1 MFKLMIFTAMR
12 RTKKLFILSSFLL
25 LVLSI
30 SSCSDF
36 DNGYTDKDIAYKEQF
51 FNMFGNADPDHT
63 WNMAEVCS
71 LCVNIDME
79 GTYTVKVWTAN
90 PRSSEDNA
98 YLLGQYD
105 NVAGGTSNIFG
116 CDIPS
121 TVEVAY
127 VGIISENG
135 DRIIEPATVKDGKAS
150 VTFGVLG
157 TRAVL
162 LSTNGSDLF
171 SDAGKNKEFQKE
183 DLGVPLT
190 TLPESQDNTG
200 NVSQDFEY
208 VSTGEFVI
216 YPIYTITSNA
226 GSDGNG
232 HRLGIYLC
240 DADGNKTGEIT
251 WIWQSTININDGKS
265 ATWFDAYN
273 SSTGQW
279 DTDLFAFSKDRNLEG
294 WADTNGDGN
303 VDAINRV
310 DNPVV
315 VWDTETDNFMSPYTK
330 IRPEGIRINVPK
342 GTRFGMVLDASGGG
356 PYYSNSDYNGGDVY
370 GATFKDEHDN
380 LYLAFEDWNHGGG
393 GDKDFNDIVFIV
405 PKEYV
410 DKAPIIIDKET
421 EDISMSYI
429 VACEDLG
436 GTFDWDFNDVV
447 YAIEHVSGQTTAR
460 IKLLAAGGTLPV
472 KISYQDQVIKFGGE
486 EDLHEA
492 FGVDLNTP
500 VNVGGYTA
508 NPLYSEEFTVDKNAF
523 SMSTHASDFKIHVE
537 YTDGSKGAVIGVPD
551 RDGTIKEPQA
561 FLVADPD
568 WQWPLE
574 KVCITTLYPDFATWI
589 TNRNDATNW
598 CGSVWG
604 AGNSDVIIQAG
615 TDHNLFQYDNESWY
629 NGNVAT
635 IPLDAGQMGGY
646 TAYQIVL
653 TTSEDAVV
661 KFIESDGTEV
671 TLTNSNVI
679 AGERNIFTLQ
689 GEALEALKGGRMT
702 ITFSDDVTIASD
714 NCETL
719 ITELRWVESKAKP
732 TLKAN
737 SMTFTVGDDARQIEL
752 TSNADDV
759 FSYTYESSNESVAT
773 VSQNGTV
780 TPVAPGTAYITV
792 KQSETEKY
800 QAATARVAVTVNA
813 NTANLQDPGLGFG
826 STLSLNASY
835 TSQSEN
841 INTNSDGAIT
851 VTCSDNS
858 VVNVVLNG
866 KQMQI
871 TALKAGT
878 ATITV
883 KQEATSTYAAAEKT
897 MTVTVQ
903 ASDPNLNIN
912 DNLSWDATNN
922 KTNSLQFGTQSDGAI
937 TIENSDES
945 VVTAEVSGN
954 QINFT
959 ALKAGTATITV
970 KQAASAFYA
979 EAKKTVTVNVSGSFD
994 NGGSQGGSTELT
1006 GTKLAVTKDED
1017 KSVNG
1022 ETWYKLSAA
1031 ELYAAVGSNDGNGV
1045 VLEFKLHNSGIETF
1059 SIKAGSETLQLKSG
1073 GDFSTSIAVWSV
1085 YVTVQWNGEWGEVNG
1100 IPART
1105 LIVTIPSNNYW
1116 VNGLVGYGYVND
1128 LYFGGVIGDQDATIA
1143 ATIRP
1148 NN

>member
-1 MFKLMIFTAMR
+1 MV
-12 RTKKLFILSSFLL
+12 LL
-25 LVLSI
+25 GALALTFGMN
-30 SSCSDF
+30 SCSDY
-36 DNGYTDKDIAYKEQF
+36 DNGYTSKDIAYKEQF
-51 FNMFGNADPDHT
+51 YNMFGNADPNHT
-63 WNMAEVCS
+63 WNMAQSRS
-71 LCVNIDME
+71 LDVTINSE

-90 PRSSEDNA
+90 PRLGESNA
-98 YLLGQYD
+98 FLLGQYD
-105 NVAGGTSNIFG
+105 HVPGGATSSFA
-116 CDIPS
+116 CDMPQDV
-121 TVEVAY
+121 TTAY
-127 VGIISENG
+127 VGIIDENG
-135 DRIIEPATVKDGKAS
+135 DRIIEPVTVKDGKAS
-150 VTFGVLG
+150 VSFGVLG

-162 LSTNGSDLF
+162 PTNGSELF
-171 SDAGKNKEFQKE
+171 SDAGKDKEFQE
-183 DLGVPLT
+183 GDLYVPLK
-190 TLPESQDNTG
+190 TLPESQNNTDK
-200 NVSQDFEY
+200 VSQNFEY
-208 VSTGEFVI
+208 ASTGEFVI
-216 YPIYTITSNA
+216 YPIYAISSNA
-226 GSDGNG
+226 GSDGKG

-240 DADGNKTGEIT
+240 DADGNKTGDIT
-251 WIWQSTININDGKS
+251 WIWQSTVDDNGETGT

-273 SSTGQW
+273 SSTNQW
-279 DTDLFAFSKDRNLEG
+279 DTDLFAFSKERNLKG

-303 VDAINRV
+303 IDAIDRV
-310 DNPVV
+310 ENPVV
-315 VWDTETDNFMSPYTK
+315 VWDTDSFISPYTK

-356 PYYSNSDYNGGDVY
+356 PYYSNSQYNGDDVY
-370 GATFKDEHDN
+370 GATFKDANGN
-380 LYLAFEDWNHGGG
+380 LYLAFEDWNHNSG

-405 PKEYV
+405 PKEDV
-410 DKAPIIIDKET
+410 NKAPVIIDKET

-472 KISYQDQVIKFGGE
+472 KISYKDQFIKFSGE

-508 NPLYSEEFTVDKNAF
+508 NPLYSDEFTVDANAF
-523 SMSTHASDFKIHVE
+523 SMSTHASDFKIHVD
-537 YTDGSKGAVIGVPD
+537 YTDGSKGAQIGVPD
-551 RDGTIKEPQA
+551 RSAGQEPQA
-561 FLVADPD
+561 FLVADPN
-568 WQWPLE
+568 WQWPNE
-574 KVCITTLYPDFATWI
+574 KVSITSMYSQFTEWVADL
-589 TNRNDATNW
+589 NTNW

-604 AGNSDVIIQAG
+604 AGNSDVIIQNG
-615 TDHNLFQYDNESWY
+615 TNFNLFEFDNASWY

-635 IPLDAGQMGGY
+635 IPLDKNQMSSK

-653 TTSEDAVV
+653 TTSKDAVV
-661 KFIESDGTEV
+661 QFKQSDGTKVE
-671 TLTNSNVI
+671 LTNSDVI

-689 GEALEALKGGRMT
+689 GEALEALKGGCMT
-702 ITFSDDVTIASD
+702 ITFSDEVQITSD

-732 TLKAN
+732 TLTAN
-737 SMTFTVGDDARQIEL
+737 SMTFTVGDEARQIEL

-773 VSQNGTV
+773 VSQNGIV
-780 TPVAPGTAYITV
+780 TPVASGTAYITV
-792 KQSETEKY
+792 KQSETGNY
-800 QAATARVAVTVNA
+800 QAATVRVTVTVNA

-826 STLSLNASY
+826 STLSLNANY
-835 TSQSEN
+835 KSQSEN

-858 VVNVVLNG
+858 VVNVELDG

-912 DNLSWDATNN
+912 DNLSWDATND
-922 KTNSLQFGTQSDGAI
+922 KTNSLSFNTQSDGAI
-937 TIENSDES
+937 TIENSDAS
-945 VVTAEVSGN
+945 VVTADLGDK

-979 EAKKTVTVNVSGSFD
+979 EATKTVTVTVTGNFD
-994 NGGSQGGSTELT
+994 NEGSQGGSTELT
-1006 GTKLAVTKDED
+1006 GTPLTVTKATDTPKHENTEV
-1017 KSVNG
+1017 SG
-1022 ETWYKLSAA
+1022 TWYKLSAA
-1031 ELYAAVGSNDGNGV
+1031 QMYAAVGNNDSNGV
-1045 VLEFKLHNSGIETF
+1045 ILEFKLHNSGITSFYMGNDEKCKLF
-1059 SIKAGSETLQLKSG
+1059 VLKDGNS
-1073 GDFSTSIAVWSV
+1073 DAFHSV
-1085 YVTVQWNGEWGEVNG
+1085 ELWGVNVTVQWNGEWSEVNG

-1105 LIVTIPSNNYW
+1105 LIVTIPDRNLW
-1116 VNGLVGYGYVND
+1116 INGVVGYDYNNNTYNKD
-1128 LYFGGVIGDQDATIA
+1128 LYFGGNAGDQDATIQ

-1148 NN
+1148 KN